1 MTATIVSRDP
11 AKNSVKLDNKE
22 VPGRIC
28 RNLFM
33 VSAVSLER
41 MLLVSASK
49 MNRKGLALAI
59 VLLLA
64 ASISVACVVGRYH
77 YVVDALAGGALALV
91 IWGIVNAAGL

>member
-1 MTATIVSRDP
+1 MPWV
-11 AKNSVKLDNKE
+11 
-22 VPGRIC
+22 G
-28 RNLFM
+28 
-33 VSAVSLER
+33 
-41 MLLVSASK
+41 
-49 MNRKGLALAI
+49 AI